1 MKKLN
6 ASILLLASLLI
17 TSCDNVTDLSSSSSN
32 TSNSTLT
39 TTTTTT
45 ATTTT
50 TSHVNESLTI
60 DELFSI
66 LKEVGKSESFQ
77 VSFSNDDISS
87 NVIYDSS
94 YYLNKTKEEGI
105 IMINNYNSSSIY
117 KKLGYHFTFKN
128 NEVKVGNIATAY
140 DENYNQTTVLSI
152 KDVNPLK
159 VFNDNL
165 INEINDFDEVSDAGN
180 GEIIISNFTTLNV
193 FLEFLGIANNYDNII
208 TNSSA
213 GLYFK
218 QVNQG
223 ELVFGFLTYDDDFI
237 NLVKMDV
244 GEGVIKYQNPEKNE
258 ELAKFS
264 NEFEIP
270 GEELNNLAFSIY
282 SDGEYNTKTTIT
294 QFENDNAVLSQTINL
309 DVSSSYYRLY
319 SDNLNGMPTD
329 ELYVA
334 DENGIAITQYI
345 DYENKL
351 VEESVG
357 QSLGLGMDIQFALLV
372 ASQDLDTMGFRS
384 TSENT
389 YKYWGADAL
398 TIASALSGLT
408 FNMTL
413 DSLTLETVNNK
424 ASKLTLTSTVSEYA
438 DMEGGTIEG
447 YTEIVIELNDHAK
460 AKPEIKPYE
469 TTSETQEIKTI
480 LDNFESAR
488 NYVIEALTNNE
499 ESYVKYYVT
508 EDAIINDSIDAFGD
522 RNINGYVNKNNGYSD
537 FMYVNNTPTPVAPL
551 TQGSISDLLKIDVAP
566 ELFELN
572 EDKTELKI
580 RNYVKGAADHIIL
593 GPDTGLEIVENTFT
607 YKLNDGTISGIK
619 YTGSIAAFG
628 IIGEAEFKI
637 TYANSVEDLGGSE
650 LVNILN
656 DLKGMSSDWSE
667 PINFTAIPSVYE
679 LLVKMYGEE
688 VASEIP
694 YLYNKDFYL
703 GMGISTI
710 TNTLPDGSEGDIYSI
725 TLLKFDGNLVDT
737 DNYFGRYKE
746 LLLEKGYEYD
756 EESDSYIKGIVSITV
771 GSNYG
776 EGITFRKV

>member
-17 TSCDNVTDLSSSSSN
+17 TSCDNVNDLSSSSSN
-32 TSNSTLT
+32 TSSSTLT
-39 TTTTTT
+39 
-45 ATTTT
+45 TTTT

-66 LKEVGKSESFQ
+66 LKEVGESESFQ

-87 NVIYDSS
+87 DVIYDSS
-94 YYLNKTKEEGI
+94 YYLNKTTEEGI
-105 IMINNYNSSSIY
+105 IMINNYNSISIY
-117 KKLGYHFTFKN
+117 EKLGYHFTFKN
-128 NEVKVGNIATAY
+128 NEVKVGSIATIY
-140 DENYNQTTVLSI
+140 DENYNETTVLSI

-165 INEINDFDEVSDAGN
+165 INEINGYEEVSDAGN
-180 GEIIISNFTTLNV
+180 GEIIIDNFTTLNV
-193 FLEFLGIANNYDNII
+193 FLEFLGIANDYENII
-208 TNSSA
+208 TNLSA

-223 ELVFGFLTYDDDFI
+223 ELVFGFLTYDDDF

-334 DENGIAITQYI
+334 DENGYAITQYI

-357 QSLGLGMDIQFALLV
+357 QSLGLGMDIPLALLV
-372 ASQDLDTMGFRS
+372 ATQDLDTMGFRS
-384 TSENT
+384 TSGNT

-398 TIASALSGLT
+398 TIASALSGLS

-424 ASKLTLTSTVSEYA
+424 ASKLTLTSTVSEYV

-469 TTSETQEIKTI
+469 TTAETQEIKTI
-480 LDNFESAR
+480 LDNFGSAR
-488 NYVIEALTNNE
+488 NYVIEALTNTE
-499 ESYVKYYVT
+499 DSYVKYYVT
-508 EDAIINDSIDAFGD
+508 EDAIISDSIDVLGN
-522 RNINGYVNKNNGYSD
+522 RNIHGYVNKNDGYSD
-537 FMYVNNTPTPVAPL
+537 FMYLNNTPTPVAPL
-551 TQGSISDLLKIDVAP
+551 TQGSISDLLKIDAAP

-580 RNYVKGAADHIIL
+580 RNYVKGATDHIIL

-607 YKLNDGTISGIK
+607 YQLNNGTISGIK
-619 YTGSIAAFG
+619 YTGSLPAFG
-628 IIGEAEFKI
+628 IVVETEFEI
-637 TYANSVEDLGGSE
+637 TYANSAEELGGSE

-667 PINFTAIPSVYE
+667 PTNFTTIPSIYA
-679 LLVKMYGEE
+679 LLVNMYGEE

-703 GMGISTI
+703 SISTSVI
-710 TNTLPDGSEGDIYSI
+710 SFTIPETGEEEIHAI
-725 TLLKFDGNLVDT
+725 TLLKFDGNLADT
-737 DNYFGRYKE
+737 DNYFGRYKD
-746 LLLEKGYEYD
+746 LLVEKGYEYD
-756 EESDSYIKGIVSITV
+756 EESNSYIKGIVSITV
-771 GSNYG
+771 GSDYG

>member
-17 TSCDNVTDLSSSSSN
+17 TSCDNVNDLSSSSSN

-39 TTTTTT
+39 TTTTT
-45 ATTTT
+45 TTTT

-77 VSFSNDDISS
+77 VTFSNDDVSS
-87 NVIYDSS
+87 DVIYDSS
-94 YYLNKTKEEGI
+94 YYLNKTTEEGI

-128 NEVKVGNIATAY
+128 NEVKVGSIATAY
-140 DENYNQTTVLSI
+140 DENYNETTVLSI

-165 INEINDFDEVSDAGN
+165 INEINDFEEVSDAGN
-180 GEIIISNFTTLNV
+180 GEIIINNFTTLNV
-193 FLEFLGIANNYDNII
+193 FL
-208 TNSSA
+208 

-223 ELVFGFLTYDDDFI
+223 ELVFGFLTYDDDF
-237 NLVKMDV
+237 NLVKMDA

-258 ELAKFS
+258 ELVKFS

-282 SDGEYNTKTTIT
+282 SDGEYNTKTTLT
-294 QFENDNAVLSQTINL
+294 QFENDTEVLSQTINL

-334 DENGIAITQYI
+334 DENGIAISQYI
-345 DYENKL
+345 SYENKL

-357 QSLGLGMDIQFALLV
+357 QSLGLGIDIPLALLV

-424 ASKLTLTSTVSEYA
+424 ASKLTLVSTVSEYD

-469 TTSETQEIKTI
+469 TTAETQEIKSI

-537 FMYVNNTPTPVAPL
+537 FMYVNNKPTPTAPL
-551 TQGSISDLLKIDVAP
+551 IEGSISDLLKIDVAP

-580 RNYVKGAADHIIL
+580 RNYVKGATDHIIL

-619 YTGSIAAFG
+619 YTGSVAAFG
-628 IIGEAEFKI
+628 IVVEAEFKI
-637 TYANSVEDLGGSE
+637 TYANSAEELGGSE

-656 DLKGMSSDWSE
+656 ELESMSSEWSE
-667 PINFTAIPSVYE
+667 PTNFMTIPSVYE

-725 TLLKFDGNLVDT
+725 TLLKFDGNLIDT